1 MTFKQM
7 QLIRRMALMN
17 LRILDR
23 GPSAADTKYVP
34 IAVRMLT
41 MVACMGYAVIDLE
54 TALADAGKLRHQV
67 KLRMGQI
74 RHMTEYAHGTAFNM
88 LHSINPAASRQ
99 YNDQLDWMYGRI
111 SACILL
117 PEPEKSYN
125 IVVSLCRLIE
135 KYNSQTSSRYDF
147 NPAKPLYKVPA
158 LIACANITDYKL
170 DNVIEMNIK

>member
-1 MTFKQM
+1 M

-74 RHMTEYAHGTAFNM
+74 SHMTEYAHGTAFNT

-135 KYNSQTSSRYDF
+135 KYNSQISSHYDF

-158 LIACANITDYKL
+158 LIACANITDYRL
-170 DNVIEMNIK
+170 DNIIELNTK

>member
-1 MTFKQM
+1 M

-135 KYNSQTSSRYDF
+135 KYNSQISSRYDF

-158 LIACANITDYKL
+158 LIACANITDYRL
-170 DNVIEMNIK
+170 DNIIELNTK

>member
-1 MTFKQM
+1 M

-135 KYNSQTSSRYDF
+135 KYNSQISSRYDF

-158 LIACANITDYKL
+158 LIACANITDYRL
-170 DNVIEMNIK
+170 DNIIEMNTK

>member
-135 KYNSQTSSRYDF
+135 KYNSQISSRYDF

-158 LIACANITDYKL
+158 LIACANITDYRL
-170 DNVIEMNIK
+170 DNIIELNTK

>member
-1 MTFKQM
+1 
-7 QLIRRMALMN
+7 MALMN

-135 KYNSQTSSRYDF
+135 KYNSQISSRYDF

-158 LIACANITDYKL
+158 LIACANITDYRL
-170 DNVIEMNIK
+170 DNIIELNTK

>member
-23 GPSAADTKYVP
+23 GPSVADTKYVP

-54 TALADAGKLRHQV
+54 TALADAGKLRHQA

-135 KYNSQTSSRYDF
+135 KYNSQISSRYDF

>member
-1 MTFKQM
+1 M

-135 KYNSQTSSRYDF
+135 KYNSQISSRYDF

-158 LIACANITDYKL
+158 LIACANVTDYRL
-170 DNVIEMNIK
+170 DNIIELNTK